1 MQMVISCQRP
11 FDMWN
16 LAGRVYQ
23 NVKKKPDLKG
33 KIKIGSYKEGLVLLG
48 NQIAVLKGG
57 KHPNAAKLLVEFL
70 LSKAGMDVVVEG
82 EALYTFREGYSAPAA
97 AKPYLLDLSKQNL
110 IGMKD
115 WVGAQKKFKAT
126 RGEWTKNFR

>member
-1 MQMVISCQRP
+1 
-11 FDMWN
+11 
-16 LAGRVYQ
+16 
-23 NVKKKPDLKG
+23 
-33 KIKIGSYKEGLVLLG
+33 
-48 NQIAVLKGG
+48 
-57 KHPNAAKLLVEFL
+57 
-70 LSKAGMDVVVEG
+70 MDVVVEG

-126 RGEWTKNFR
+126 RGEWAKNFR